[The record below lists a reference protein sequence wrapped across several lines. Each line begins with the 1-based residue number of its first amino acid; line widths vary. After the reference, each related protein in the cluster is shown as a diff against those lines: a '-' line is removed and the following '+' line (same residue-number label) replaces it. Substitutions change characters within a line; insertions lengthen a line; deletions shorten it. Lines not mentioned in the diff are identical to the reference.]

1 MASGIIDLGSSGKMS
16 GRITWSSS
24 SNGPQNNN
32 SNVTATLQVR
42 RNDGYGP
49 TTGTFTGSL
58 FIHDEQ
64 QDYSV
69 HARVSSDWITLKSFS
84 KTVGHSGDGKG
95 SCHIWGNISGP
106 SGTSMSGSYVEADT
120 WVTLDTIPRYASFIE
135 HWIGATGL
143 NSVTVHWATDV
154 PCDRV
159 QYSLNGG
166 GWADTA
172 STNYTVGGLTPST
185 TYTIKSRTRRT
196 DSQLWNES
204 GTLTFTTRSI
214 SAVQSWTQLTLPA
227 PGTNNTTIRYKISND
242 SGNATYVYL
251 ERNNAGD
258 NYGCNSGSTS
268 VTSGDR
274 TLTLSSTALNQ
285 IYNEHASVT
294 ASYNGDINKRATS
307 GMQLTAR
314 TSGLTNYYNSYGVTF
329 IMTKANCGPT
339 AIKDFT
345 CQEQQADVAA
355 LTGCPISKTYT
366 NGNGLIILKGYSNV
380 KINVTANPLSVRAG
394 ASNRAISI
402 NGSEWLTS
410 TSATSKTLAKVTTDK
425 FSITAKDSRDFSLSK
440 SSTGVTLKT
449 YTPVN
454 ISSMRIDRGD
464 GVSTTAYLTL
474 AGTYNALNFGAVTNS
489 VTSVKLQIKTKNTPW
504 TATKITGAT
513 TGVIDATKV
522 NEYTITNLL
531 TASSGNIAC
540 SAKELKVSGTSGN
553 SLQFV
558 LGTEY
563 DARIIVYDQLT
574 SKSSFSSQVVRKD
587 TSITSGKVLFSA
599 IKNGGVC
606 FGGLYG
612 PAVGGALQVN
622 SDSFFAFGDNSNS
635 SIATPTN
642 GNGIVLGADGANKT
656 SANMRLF
663 SWYGISFTTSCE
675 NQTIPVGQSA
685 VYINCRT
692 GDLSARGNITT
703 EKDITA
709 QGKINGISVN
719 SHLVTCVGA
728 KWFYIGDIEF
738 ADQGAYAVFDCYT
751 GNGQNGRADQNVHM
765 KILLKQGW
773 TGGDLP
779 IGITTQFTQNYEPGY
794 KIKIK
799 HLSRSKCQLFL
810 YFPFAYNDL
819 TYIINGSYSGFHAS
833 HTFLSSEPSTDKES
847 VYYRNEG
854 SVTLYNNSSGTTGT
868 VTLSESA
875 GNFNYLEIYYVNN
888 HGDLNRCIKVS
899 DPSSKNISIESIE
912 PDKSD
917 TGTYLRTAFYNISG
931 NTIAY
936 KYATYTALFNNG
948 AVQVTRKQY
957 SKIVK
962 VLGYR

>member
-24 SNGPQNNN
+24 SNGPQNNS

-42 RNDGYGP
+42 RNDSYGP

-120 WVTLDTIPRYASFIE
+120 WVTLDTIPRYANFIE

-143 NSVTVHWATDV
+143 NSVTVHWATDA

-166 GWADTA
+166 GWTDTA
-172 STNYTVGGLTPST
+172 STNYTVGGLAPST
-185 TYTIKSRTRRT
+185 RYTIKSRTRRT

-214 SAVQSWTQLTLPA
+214 SVVQSWTQLTLPA
-227 PGTNNTTIRYKISND
+227 PGTNNTTIKYKISND

-258 NYGCNSGSTS
+258 NYGCNSGPTS
-268 VTSGDR
+268 VTSGDK
-274 TLTLSSTALNQ
+274 TLTLSSTAINR

-294 ASYNGDINKRATS
+294 ASYNGDVNKRATS

-355 LTGCPISKTYT
+355 LTGCSTSKTYT
-366 NGNGLIILKGYSNV
+366 NGNGLIVLKGYSNV
-380 KINVTANPLSVRAG
+380 KINVAANPLSVRAG
-394 ASNRAISI
+394 ASNKAISI
-402 NGSEWLTS
+402 NGGEWLTS
-410 TSATSKTLAKVTTDK
+410 TSATSKTLAGVTTNN

-489 VTSVKLQIKTKNTPW
+489 VTSVKLQIKTKNTAW

-513 TGVIDATKV
+513 TGVIDTTKV
-522 NEYTITNLL
+522 NEYTITSLL
-531 TASSGNIAC
+531 TASNGNIAC

-553 SLQFV
+553 LLQFV

-563 DARIIVYDQLT
+563 DARIIIIDQLT
-574 SKSSFSSQVVRKD
+574 AKSSFSSQVVTKD

-599 IKNGGVC
+599 VKNGGVC
-606 FGGLYG
+606 FGGFYNE
-612 PAVGGALQVN
+612 AVGGALQALGDIQALGNIQAWRDIKFNDYGVGIYWKEPGFGDQFKIVPQFSGSGDDN
-622 SDSFFAFGDNSNS
+622 YLSIRGAVGDAGTQPELYDLLNITGKSGDMYVKGGSIAPNGFLSYEAGQVGNRTPTGRLVIKKATANDAPNNGVVLEYGAAADWVGQLYIGDNSYQGIYYNGWSNGVRGTWRRLADAPVILYENS
-635 SIATPTN
+635 P
-642 GNGIVLGADGANKT
+642 
-656 SANMRLF
+656 
-663 SWYGISFTTSCE
+663 
-675 NQTIPVGQSA
+675 
-685 VYINCRT
+685 
-692 GDLSARGNITT
+692 
-703 EKDITA
+703 
-709 QGKINGISVN
+709 
-719 SHLVTCVGA
+719 
-728 KWFYIGDIEF
+728 
-738 ADQGAYAVFDCYT
+738 
-751 GNGQNGRADQNVHM
+751 
-765 KILLKQGW
+765 
-773 TGGDLP
+773 
-779 IGITTQFTQNYEPGY
+779 
-794 KIKIK
+794 
-799 HLSRSKCQLFL
+799 
-810 YFPFAYNDL
+810 
-819 TYIINGSYSGFHAS
+819 
-833 HTFLSSEPSTDKES
+833 
-847 VYYRNEG
+847 
-854 SVTLYNNSSGTTGT
+854 GTTGT
-868 VTLSESA
+868 VTLSETA
-875 GNFNYLEIYYVNN
+875 ANFSHLEIFYNDGTNYGYVE
-888 HGDLNRCIKVS
+888 HSTKVTYPNGKKVALFCFA
-899 DPSSKNISIESIE
+899 PSSQNDFHLRFTAKAVNI
-912 PDKSD
+912 
-917 TGTYLRTAFYNISG
+917 NG
-931 NTIAY
+931 NTISNVGSY
-936 KYATYTALFNNG
+936 CYAGWIKNSGVDSYL
-948 AVQVTRKQY
+948 VDELR
-957 SKIVK
+957 IVK

>member
-16 GRITWSSS
+16 GRISWSSS
-24 SNGPQNNN
+24 SNGPQNNS

-42 RNDGYGP
+42 RNDSYGP

-69 HARVSSDWITLKSFS
+69 HARVSSDWVTLKSFS

-120 WVTLDTIPRYASFIE
+120 WVTLDTIPRYANFIE

-143 NSVTVHWATDV
+143 NSVTVHWATDA

-166 GWADTA
+166 GWTDTA
-172 STNYTVGGLTPST
+172 STNYTVGGLAPST
-185 TYTIKSRTRRT
+185 RYTIKSRTRRT

-227 PGTNNTTIRYKISND
+227 PGTNNTTIKYKISND

-258 NYGCNSGSTS
+258 KYGCNSGSTS

-294 ASYNGDINKRATS
+294 ASYNGDVNKRATS

-355 LTGCPISKTYT
+355 LTGCPTSKTYT
-366 NGNGLIILKGYSNV
+366 NGNGLIVLKGYSNV
-380 KINVTANPLSVRAG
+380 KISVAANPLSVRAG
-394 ASNRAISI
+394 ASNKAISI
-402 NGSEWLTS
+402 NGGEWLTS
-410 TSATSKTLAKVTTDK
+410 TSATSKTLTGVTTNN
-425 FSITAKDSRDFSLSK
+425 FSITAKDSREFSLSK

-489 VTSVKLQIKTKNTPW
+489 VTSVKLQIKTKNTAW
-504 TATKITGAT
+504 TATKITGAM
-513 TGVIDATKV
+513 TGVIDTTKV
-522 NEYTITNLL
+522 NEYTITSLL
-531 TASSGNIAC
+531 TASNGNIAC

-563 DARIIVYDQLT
+563 DARIIITDQLT
-574 SKSSFSSQVVRKD
+574 AKSSFSSQVVTKD

-599 IKNGGVC
+599 VKNGGVC
-606 FGGLYG
+606 FGGFYNE
-612 PAVGGALQVN
+612 AVGGALQALGDIQALGNIQAWRDIKFNDYGVGIYWKEPG
-622 SDSFFAFGDNSNS
+622 FGDQFKIVPQFSGIGDDNYL
-635 SIATPTN
+635 SIQGAVGDAGTLPSLYDLVKITGKS
-642 GNGIVLGADGANKT
+642 GNLWVKGKL
-656 SANMRLF
+656 
-663 SWYGISFTTSCE
+663 
-675 NQTIPVGQSA
+675 TI
-685 VYINCRT
+685 
-692 GDLSARGNITT
+692 GNITANT
-703 EKDITA
+703 TDTWIPVIK
-709 QGKINGISVN
+709 NGEIQY
-719 SHLVTCVGA
+719 T
-728 KWFYIGDIEF
+728 KRKF
-738 ADQGAYAVFDCYT
+738 ASWKTHTDYSNNQDFLPTMSFLSYWNGAYDS
-751 GNGQNGRADQNVHM
+751 GNNSN
-765 KILLKQGW
+765 
-773 TGGDLP
+773 
-779 IGITTQFTQNYEPGY
+779 
-794 KIKIK
+794 
-799 HLSRSKCQLFL
+799 
-810 YFPFAYNDL
+810 L
-819 TYIINGSYSGFHAS
+819 TYCYQGTIQAKP
-833 HTFLSSEPSTDKES
+833 T
-847 VYYRNEG
+847 
-854 SVTLYNNSSGTTGT
+854 TLYDNSSGPNGT
-868 VTLSESA
+868 ITLSQTA
-875 GNFNYLEIYYVNN
+875 ANFSYLEIYYAKGGSTALTCSVKIDSPN
-888 HGDLNRCIKVS
+888 GKTVALNWSQFLETWAQIEIGHIK
-899 DPSSKNISIESIE
+899 
-912 PDKSD
+912 
-917 TGTYLRTAFYNISG
+917 ISG
-931 NTIAY
+931 TSITRDSTKNGGVNLGNDGNSIF
-936 KYATYTALFNNG
+936 KATELGIY
-948 AVQVTRKQY
+948 
-957 SKIVK
+957 K
-962 VLGYR
+962 VLGYK

>member
-16 GRITWSSS
+16 GRISWSSS
-24 SNGPQNNN
+24 SNGPQNNS

-42 RNDGYGP
+42 RNDSYGP

-120 WVTLDTIPRYASFIE
+120 WVTLDTIPRYANFIE
-135 HWIGATGL
+135 HWISATGL
-143 NSVTVHWATDV
+143 NSVTVHWATDA
-154 PCDRV
+154 PCDRI

-166 GWADTA
+166 GWTDTA
-172 STNYTVGGLTPST
+172 STNYTVGGLAPST
-185 TYTIKSRTRRT
+185 RYTIKSRTRRT

-204 GTLTFTTRSI
+204 GTLTFTTKSI

-227 PGTNNTTIRYKISND
+227 PGTNNTTIKYKISND

-268 VTSGDR
+268 VTSGDK

-294 ASYNGDINKRATS
+294 APYDGDVNKRATS
-307 GMQLTAR
+307 GMQLTTR
-314 TSGLTNYYNSYGVTF
+314 TSGLTNYYNNYGVTF

-355 LTGCPISKTYT
+355 LTGCSTSKTYT
-366 NGNGLIILKGYSNV
+366 NGNGLIVLKGYSNV
-380 KINVTANPLSVRAG
+380 KINVAANPLSVRAG
-394 ASNRAISI
+394 ASNKAISI

-410 TSATSKTLAKVTTDK
+410 TSATSKTLAGVTINN

-440 SSTGVTLKT
+440 SSTDVTLKT

-454 ISSMRIDRGD
+454 ISSLRIDRGD

-474 AGTYNALNFGAVTNS
+474 AGNYNALNFGAVTNS
-489 VTSVKLQIKTKNTPW
+489 ISSVKLQIKTKNTAW
-504 TATKITGAT
+504 TAKKITGAT

-558 LGTEY
+558 LGTDY

-574 SKSSFSSQVVRKD
+574 SKSSFSNQVVYKD
-587 TSITSGKVLFSA
+587 TSIASGRVLFSA
-599 IKNGGVC
+599 VKNSGVS
-606 FGGLYG
+606 FGGFYT
-612 PAVGGALQVN
+612 AAIGGALQVN
-622 SDSFFAFGDNSNS
+622 SNSFFAFGDNSNS
-635 SIATPTN
+635 SIAAPTN
-642 GNGIVLGADGANKT
+642 GNGIILGADGANKT

-692 GDLSARGNITT
+692 GELTARGNVYT
-703 EKDITA
+703 
-709 QGKINGISVN
+709 
-719 SHLVTCVGA
+719 VGD
-728 KWFYIGDIEF
+728 KGDVRYW
-738 ADQGAYAVFDCYT
+738 AT
-751 GNGQNGRADQNVHM
+751 R
-765 KILLKQGW
+765 
-773 TGGDLP
+773 
-779 IGITTQFTQNYEPGY
+779 
-794 KIKIK
+794 
-799 HLSRSKCQLFL
+799 
-810 YFPFAYNDL
+810 
-819 TYIINGSYSGFHAS
+819 
-833 HTFLSSEPSTDKES
+833 
-847 VYYRNEG
+847 
-854 SVTLYNNSSGTTGT
+854 
-868 VTLSESA
+868 
-875 GNFNYLEIYYVNN
+875 
-888 HGDLNRCIKVS
+888 
-899 DPSSKNISIESIE
+899 
-912 PDKSD
+912 SD
-917 TGTYLRTAFYNISG
+917 TGASIWYGVGSGGTNRGLYDVGMNKWMIYSDGTNVYLGNKAATYKIGEACSKGVKTLNTDTDLSWTSQANGDAYLITKACLSFWNGRYNSANSNLQYSRKGEIPSPANIVTAGIDRKSWTITSDWGGVAMLPFNWNVPIGDKLTVTNEGIRVGAGVSRVLLTANCEGINHSACGGDKIFHINRKRG
-931 NTIAY
+931 NTVVSVISCYNSNMSYWHSASC
-936 KYATYTALFNNG
+936 ATRIEYVQEGDIFYLELASG
-948 AVQVTRKQY
+948 ARGT
-957 SKIVK
+957 IE
-962 VLGYR
+962 VLPSVLTVEVLW

>member
-42 RNDGYGP
+42 RNDSYGP

-69 HARVSSDWITLKSFS
+69 HARVSSDWVTLKSFS

-120 WVTLDTIPRYASFIE
+120 WVTLDTIPRYASFTE

-166 GWADTA
+166 GWTDTA
-172 STNYTVGGLTPST
+172 STNYTVGGLAPGI

-196 DSQLWNES
+196 DSQLWNEGS

-227 PGTNNTTIRYKISND
+227 PGTNNTTIKYKISND
-242 SGNATYVYL
+242 SGNTTYVYL
-251 ERNNAGD
+251 GRNNAGD

-268 VTSGDR
+268 VTSGDK
-274 TLTLSSTALNQ
+274 TLTLNSTALNQ

-294 ASYNGDINKRATS
+294 APYDGDVNKRATS

-345 CQEQQADVAA
+345 CQEQQADIAA
-355 LTGCPISKTYT
+355 LTGCSASKTYK
-366 NGNGLIILKGYSNV
+366 NGNGLIVLKGYSNV
-380 KINVTANPLSVRAG
+380 KINVAANPLSVRAG
-394 ASNRAISI
+394 ASNKAISI

-425 FSITAKDSRDFSLSK
+425 FSITAKDSREFSLSK

-454 ISSMRIDRGD
+454 ISSLRIDRGD

-489 VTSVKLQIKTKNTPW
+489 ILSVKLQIKTKNTAW
-504 TATKITGAT
+504 TATKITGAA
-513 TGVIDATKV
+513 TGIIDATKV

-531 TASSGNIAC
+531 TASNRNIAC

-563 DARIIVYDQLT
+563 DARIIIYDQLT
-574 SKSSFSSQVVRKD
+574 SKSSFSSQVVAKD

-599 IKNGGVC
+599 VKNGGVC
-606 FGGLYG
+606 FGGFYNT
-612 PAVGGALQVN
+612 AVGGALQLYGN
-622 SDSFFAFGDNSNS
+622 TNMLQASGD
-635 SIATPTN
+635 
-642 GNGIVLGADGANKT
+642 
-656 SANMRLF
+656 
-663 SWYGISFTTSCE
+663 
-675 NQTIPVGQSA
+675 
-685 VYINCRT
+685 
-692 GDLSARGNITT
+692 
-703 EKDITA
+703 
-709 QGKINGISVN
+709 
-719 SHLVTCVGA
+719 
-728 KWFYIGDIEF
+728 
-738 ADQGAYAVFDCYT
+738 
-751 GNGQNGRADQNVHM
+751 
-765 KILLKQGW
+765 
-773 TGGDLP
+773 
-779 IGITTQFTQNYEPGY
+779 
-794 KIKIK
+794 
-799 HLSRSKCQLFL
+799 
-810 YFPFAYNDL
+810 
-819 TYIINGSYSGFHAS
+819 
-833 HTFLSSEPSTDKES
+833 
-847 VYYRNEG
+847 
-854 SVTLYNNSSGTTGT
+854 TLYIAKRT
-868 VTLSESA
+868 
-875 GNFNYLEIYYVNN
+875 
-888 HGDLNRCIKVS
+888 
-899 DPSSKNISIESIE
+899 
-912 PDKSD
+912 D
-917 TGTYLRTAFYNISG
+917 TGTEVRFGIGAGGINHGVWSQVLNKWMIYSDGTDVYLGNKAATYKIGEACSKGVKTLNTNTDLGWTSQANGDAYLITKACLSFWNGRYNSANSNLRYSRKGEIPSPANIVTAGIDRKSWTVTSDWGGVAMLPFNWDVPIGDKLTVTKEGIRVGAGVSRVLVTANCEGINHSACGGDKILYIKRKRG
-931 NTIAY
+931 NTLANIISCYNSNMSYWHSASC
-936 KYATYTALFNNG
+936 ATRIEYVQEGDIFYLELGSG
-948 AVQVTRKQY
+948 ARGT
-957 SKIVK
+957 IE
-962 VLGYR
+962 VLPSVLTVEVLW

>member
-16 GRITWSSS
+16 GRISWSSS
-24 SNGPQNNN
+24 SNGPQNNS

-42 RNDGYGP
+42 RNDSYGP

-69 HARVSSDWITLKSFS
+69 HARVSSDWVTLKSFS

-120 WVTLDTIPRYASFIE
+120 WVTLDTIPRYANFIE

-154 PCDRV
+154 PCDWV

-166 GWADTA
+166 GWTDTA
-172 STNYTVGGLTPST
+172 STNYTVGGLAPST

-227 PGTNNTTIRYKISND
+227 PGTNNTTIKYKISND
-242 SGNATYVYL
+242 SGNTTYVYL

-258 NYGCNSGSTS
+258 KYGCNSGSTS

-294 ASYNGDINKRATS
+294 ASYNGDVNKRATS

-355 LTGCPISKTYT
+355 LTGCPTSKTYK
-366 NGNGLIILKGYSNV
+366 NGNGLIVLKGYSNV
-380 KINVTANPLSVRAG
+380 KINVAANPLSVRAG

-402 NGSEWLTS
+402 NGGEWLTS
-410 TSATSKTLAKVTTDK
+410 TSATSKTLAGVTTNN
-425 FSITAKDSRDFSLSK
+425 FSITAKDSREFSLSK

-474 AGTYNALNFGAVTNS
+474 AGTYNTLNFGAVTNS

-513 TGVIDATKV
+513 TGVIDTTKI

-531 TASSGNIAC
+531 TTSNGNIAC

-553 SLQFV
+553 LLQFV

-563 DARIIVYDQLT
+563 DARIIVTDQLT
-574 SKSSFSSQVVRKD
+574 AKSSFSSQVVTKD

-599 IKNGGVC
+599 VKNGGVC
-606 FGGLYG
+606 FGGFYNE
-612 PAVGGALQVN
+612 AVGGALQALGDIQALGNIQAWRDIKFNDYGVGIYWKEPG
-622 SDSFFAFGDNSNS
+622 FGDQFKIVPQLSGSNDDNYL
-635 SIATPTN
+635 SIQGAVGDAGTLPSLYDLVNITGKS
-642 GNGIVLGADGANKT
+642 GNMVVRGTIWTDGANGGKQVLNEQT
-656 SANMRLF
+656 GSGAGTPGESNFEAVGAGQSLYRSGLF
-663 SWYGISFTTSCE
+663 SYYSGGNWY
-675 NQTIPVGQSA
+675 NL
-685 VYINCRT
+685 INIRH
-692 GDLSARGNITT
+692 R
-703 EKDITA
+703 
-709 QGKINGISVN
+709 
-719 SHLVTCVGA
+719 
-728 KWFYIGDIEF
+728 
-738 ADQGAYAVFDCYT
+738 
-751 GNGQNGRADQNVHM
+751 
-765 KILLKQGW
+765 
-773 TGGDLP
+773 
-779 IGITTQFTQNYEPGY
+779 
-794 KIKIK
+794 
-799 HLSRSKCQLFL
+799 
-810 YFPFAYNDL
+810 
-819 TYIINGSYSGFHAS
+819 NGSGDGTNFGMQIVSSLTSTRPSLIVRQQNNYSWGNWYNI
-833 HTFLSSEPSTDKES
+833 LSCI
-847 VYYRNEG
+847 
-854 SVTLYNNSSGTTGT
+854 TLYDNGSGTPGT

-875 GNFNYLEIYYVNN
+875 ENFNYLEI
-888 HGDLNRCIKVS
+888 
-899 DPSSKNISIESIE
+899 
-912 PDKSD
+912 
-917 TGTYLRTAFYNISG
+917 FYNDGTNYGYVEHSTKVTYPNGKKVALFCFAPASQNDFHLRFTAKAMQING
-931 NTIAY
+931 NTISNVGSY
-936 KYATYTALFNNG
+936 CYAGWIRNSGVDSYL
-948 AVQVTRKQY
+948 VDEL
-957 SKIVK
+957 KIVK

>member
-42 RNDGYGP
+42 RNDSYGP

-120 WVTLDTIPRYASFIE
+120 WVTLDTIPRYANFTE
-135 HWIGATGL
+135 HWISATGL

-154 PCDRV
+154 PCDWV
-159 QYSLNGG
+159 QYSLNGR
-166 GWADTA
+166 GWTDTA
-172 STNYTVGGLTPST
+172 STNYTVGGLAPST

-227 PGTNNTTIRYKISND
+227 PGTDGTTIRYKISND

-268 VTSGDR
+268 VTSGDK

-285 IYNEHASVT
+285 IYNKHASVT
-294 ASYNGDINKRATS
+294 APYDGDVNKRATS

-314 TSGLTNYYNSYGVTF
+314 TSGLTNYYNNYGVTF

-355 LTGCPISKTYT
+355 LTGCSTSKTYT
-366 NGNGLIILKGYSNV
+366 NGNGLIVLKGYSNV
-380 KINVTANPLSVRAG
+380 KINVAANPLSVRAG
-394 ASNRAISI
+394 ASNKAISI

-410 TSATSKTLAKVTTDK
+410 TSATSKTLARVTTDK

-454 ISSMRIDRGD
+454 ISSLRIDRGD

-489 VTSVKLQIKTKNTPW
+489 ILSVKLQIKTKNIAW

-531 TASSGNIAC
+531 TASNGNIAC

-553 SLQFV
+553 LLQFV

-563 DARIIVYDQLT
+563 DARIIITDQLT
-574 SKSSFSSQVVRKD
+574 AKSSFSSQVVIKD

-599 IKNGGVC
+599 VKNGGVC
-606 FGGLYG
+606 FGGFYS
-612 PAVGGALQVN
+612 GGAAALQIAGNSYFLVN
-622 SDSFFAFGDNSNS
+622 TNAGMQ
-635 SIATPTN
+635 ATIS
-642 GNGIVLGADGANKT
+642 GGCGIRSGGDGASST
-656 SANMRLF
+656 TTNMQLF
-663 SWYGISFTTSCE
+663 SWYGIGFGPSISG
-675 NQTIPVGQSA
+675 QTIPLNENA
-685 VYINCRT
+685 VFINCRT
-692 GDLSARGNITT
+692 GELTARGNVYT
-703 EKDITA
+703 
-709 QGKINGISVN
+709 
-719 SHLVTCVGA
+719 VGN
-728 KWFYIGDIEF
+728 K
-738 ADQGAYAVFDCYT
+738 
-751 GNGQNGRADQNVHM
+751 GNVRYWA
-765 KILLKQGW
+765 
-773 TGGDLP
+773 T
-779 IGITTQFTQNYEPGY
+779 
-794 KIKIK
+794 
-799 HLSRSKCQLFL
+799 R
-810 YFPFAYNDL
+810 
-819 TYIINGSYSGFHAS
+819 
-833 HTFLSSEPSTDKES
+833 
-847 VYYRNEG
+847 
-854 SVTLYNNSSGTTGT
+854 
-868 VTLSESA
+868 
-875 GNFNYLEIYYVNN
+875 
-888 HGDLNRCIKVS
+888 
-899 DPSSKNISIESIE
+899 
-912 PDKSD
+912 SD
-917 TGTYLRTAFYNISG
+917 TGASIWYGVGNGGINRGLYDVGLNKWIIHSDGTDVYLGNKAATYKIGEACSKGVKTLNTDTDLSWTSQANGDAYLITKACLSFWNGRYNSANSNLQYSRKGEIPSPANIVTAGIDRKSWTVTSDWGGVAMLPFNWNVPIGDKLTVTNEGIRVGAGVSRVLLTANCEGINHSTCGGDKIFHIKRKRG
-931 NTIAY
+931 NTLANVISCYNSNMPYWHSASC
-936 KYATYTALFNNG
+936 ATRIEYVQEGDIFYLELGSG
-948 AVQVTRKQY
+948 ARGT
-957 SKIVK
+957 IE
-962 VLGYR
+962 VLPSVLTVEVLW

>member
-16 GRITWSSS
+16 GRISWSSS

-64 QDYSV
+64 QNYSV
-69 HARVSSDWITLKSFS
+69 HASVSSDWITLKSFS

-95 SCHIWGNISGP
+95 SCHIWGNILGP

-120 WVTLDTIPRYASFIE
+120 WVTLDTIPRYASFVE
-135 HWIGATGL
+135 HWISATGL

-159 QYSLNGG
+159 QYSLNGR
-166 GWADTA
+166 GWTDTA
-172 STNYTVGGLTPST
+172 SNNYTVGGLAPGI
-185 TYTIKSRTRRT
+185 TYTIETRTRRT
-196 DSQLWNES
+196 DSQLWNERS
-204 GTLTFTTRSI
+204 GTLTFTTKSI

-227 PGTNNTTIRYKISND
+227 PGTNNTTIKYKISND

-268 VTSGDR
+268 VTSGDK

-294 ASYNGDINKRATS
+294 APYDGDVNKRATS

-355 LTGCPISKTYT
+355 LTGCSTSKTYT
-366 NGNGLIILKGYSNV
+366 NGNGLIVLKGYSNV
-380 KINVTANPLSVRAG
+380 KINVAANPLSVRAG
-394 ASNRAISI
+394 ASNKAISI

-454 ISSMRIDRGD
+454 ISSLRIDRGD

-489 VTSVKLQIKTKNTPW
+489 ISSVKLQIKTKNTAW

-522 NEYTITNLL
+522 NEYIITNLL
-531 TASSGNIAC
+531 TASSGKIAC
-540 SAKELKVSGTSGN
+540 SAKELKVNGTSGN
-553 SLQFV
+553 PLQFV

-563 DARIIVYDQLT
+563 DARIIITDQLT
-574 SKSSFSSQVVRKD
+574 AKSSFSSQVVAKD

-599 IKNGGVC
+599 VKNGGVC
-606 FGGLYG
+606 FGGFYTG
-612 PAVGGALQVN
+612 ETAALQIANNSYFLVN
-622 SDSFFAFGDNSNS
+622 TNVGTQ
-635 SIATPTN
+635 ATISA
-642 GNGIVLGADGANKT
+642 GCGIRSGGDGASST
-656 SANMRLF
+656 TTNMQLF
-663 SWYGISFTTSCE
+663 SWYGIGFGPSVSG
-675 NQTIPVGQSA
+675 QTIPLNENA
-685 VYINCRT
+685 VFINCRT
-692 GDLSARGNITT
+692 GELTTRGNVRTIGSSGDVRYWATRSDTGASIWLGVSAGGTNRGLYDVGLNKWMIHSDGKKVYLNGYSTNVLMKAEGYNENIFAASFPQETT
-703 EKDITA
+703 IRE
-709 QGKINGISVN
+709 
-719 SHLVTCVGA
+719 
-728 KWFYIGDIEF
+728 Y
-738 ADQGAYAVFDCYT
+738 
-751 GNGQNGRADQNVHM
+751 R
-765 KILLKQGW
+765 
-773 TGGDLP
+773 
-779 IGITTQFTQNYEPGY
+779 
-794 KIKIK
+794 
-799 HLSRSKCQLFL
+799 
-810 YFPFAYNDL
+810 
-819 TYIINGSYSGFHAS
+819 
-833 HTFLSSEPSTDKES
+833 DKTPNKPE
-847 VYYRNEG
+847 NLALWG
-854 SVTLYNNSSGTTGT
+854 SVITVPGIALGHSHQIAIGNFYSKSRMAIRTHVSGQTTTDWEYLASCPTVLYENSSGTAGT
-868 VTLSESA
+868 VTLSKTA
-875 GNFNYLEIYYVNN
+875 ANFSYLEIFYRDKQGNYPGYNSV
-888 HGDLNRCIKVS
+888 KVYS
-899 DPSSKNISIESIE
+899 PNGKRVDTTTIQKESADTNTSNIRINTRSLII
-912 PDKSD
+912 SD
-917 TGTYLRTAFYNISG
+917 TSITVDNYQVNYVPDGG
-931 NTIAY
+931 
-936 KYATYTALFNNG
+936 KYHTNE
-948 AVQVTRKQY
+948 QY
-957 SKIVK
+957 IMK
-962 VLGYR
+962 VIGYR

>member
-42 RNDGYGP
+42 RNDSYGP

-69 HARVSSDWITLKSFS
+69 HARVSSDWVTLKSFS

-120 WVTLDTIPRYASFIE
+120 WVTLDTIPRYASFTE

-159 QYSLNGG
+159 QYSLNDG
-166 GWADTA
+166 GWTDTA
-172 STNYTVGGLTPST
+172 STNYTVGGLAPST
-185 TYTIKSRTRRT
+185 PYTIKSRTRRT
-196 DSQLWNES
+196 DSQLWNEGS
-204 GTLTFTTRSI
+204 GTLTFTTKAI

-227 PGTNNTTIRYKISND
+227 PGNTATINYKMSNP
-242 SGNATYVYL
+242 SGNNTYVYL

-268 VTSGDR
+268 VTSGDK
-274 TLTLSSTALNQ
+274 TLTLSSAALNQ

-294 ASYNGDINKRATS
+294 ASYNGDVNKRATS

-355 LTGCPISKTYT
+355 LTGCSTSKTYT
-366 NGNGLIILKGYSNV
+366 NGNGLIVLKGYSNV
-380 KINVTANPLSVRAG
+380 KISVAANPLSVRAG

-402 NGSEWLTS
+402 NGGEWLTS
-410 TSATSKTLAKVTTDK
+410 TSATSKTLAGVTTNN
-425 FSITAKDSRDFSLSK
+425 FSITAKDSREFSLSK

-454 ISSMRIDRGD
+454 ISSLRIDRGD

-489 VTSVKLQIKTKNTPW
+489 ISSVKLQIKTKNVAW

-513 TGVIDATKV
+513 TGVIDTTKV
-522 NEYTITNLL
+522 NEYTITSLL
-531 TASSGNIAC
+531 TASSGKIAC

-563 DARIIVYDQLT
+563 DARIIITDQLT
-574 SKSSFSSQVVRKD
+574 AKSSFSSQVVTKN

-599 IKNGGVC
+599 VKNGGVC
-606 FGGLYG
+606 FGGFYTG
-612 PAVGGALQVN
+612 ETAALQIANNSYFLVN
-622 SDSFFAFGDNSNS
+622 TNAG
-635 SIATPTN
+635 IQATID
-642 GNGIVLGADGANKT
+642 GGCGIRSGGDGASST
-656 SANMRLF
+656 TTNMQLF
-663 SWYGISFTTSCE
+663 SWYGIGFGPSISG
-675 NQTIPVGQSA
+675 QTIPLNENA
-685 VYINCRT
+685 VFINCRT
-692 GDLSARGNITT
+692 GELTTRGNVRTIGSSGDVRYWATRSDTGVSIWYGVGSGGTNRGLYDVGLNKWLIHSDGNKVYLNGYSTNILMKAEGYNANIFTASIPQETT
-703 EKDITA
+703 VREYIKETSNRPENLA
-709 QGKINGISVN
+709 Q
-719 SHLVTCVGA
+719 
-728 KWFYIGDIEF
+728 W
-738 ADQGAYAVFDCYT
+738 
-751 GNGQNGRADQNVHM
+751 
-765 KILLKQGW
+765 
-773 TGGDLP
+773 
-779 IGITTQFTQNYEPGY
+779 
-794 KIKIK
+794 
-799 HLSRSKCQLFL
+799 
-810 YFPFAYNDL
+810 
-819 TYIINGSYSGFHAS
+819 
-833 HTFLSSEPSTDKES
+833 
-847 VYYRNEG
+847 G
-854 SVTLYNNSSGTTGT
+854 SVITVPAMQYGYSHQIAIGNFSSKSRMAIRTHVLGQTPTGWEYLASCPTVLYSNDSGTSGSF
-868 VTLSESA
+868 TLSDSA
-875 GNFNYLEIYYVNN
+875 GNYSRLEIYFRDQEGQHSGIVVYNPNGKRVNLDMTVTN
-888 HGDLNRCIKVS
+888 SGINGAWAKIKA
-899 DPSSKNISIESIE
+899 I
-912 PDKSD
+912 
-917 TGTYLRTAFYNISG
+917 TISG
-931 NTIAY
+931 TSIHVDWY
-936 KYATYTALFNNG
+936 CESSITDSMVQRNNFIFI
-948 AVQVTRKQY
+948 T
-957 SKIVK
+957 K
-962 VLGYR
+962 VIGFLN

>member
-42 RNDGYGP
+42 RNDSYGP

-120 WVTLDTIPRYASFIE
+120 WVTLDTIPRYASFTE
-135 HWIGATGL
+135 HWIGTTGL

-154 PCDRV
+154 PCDWV

-166 GWADTA
+166 GWTDTA
-172 STNYTVGGLTPST
+172 STNYTVGGLAPST

-214 SAVQSWTQLTLPA
+214 SVVQSWTQLTLPA
-227 PGTNNTTIRYKISND
+227 PGTDGTTIRYKISND

-258 NYGCNSGSTS
+258 NYGCNSGPTS
-268 VTSGDR
+268 VTSGDK

-294 ASYNGDINKRATS
+294 ASYNGDVNKRATS

-345 CQEQQADVAA
+345 CQEQQTDVAA
-355 LTGCPISKTYT
+355 LTGCSTSKTYT
-366 NGNGLIILKGYSNV
+366 NGNGLIVLKGYSNV
-380 KINVTANPLSVRAG
+380 KISVAANPLSVRAG

-402 NGSEWLTS
+402 NGGEWLTS
-410 TSATSKTLAKVTTDK
+410 TSATSKTLAGVTTNN
-425 FSITAKDSRDFSLSK
+425 FSITAKDSREFSLSK

-531 TASSGNIAC
+531 TASNGNIAC

-563 DARIIVYDQLT
+563 DARIIITDQLT
-574 SKSSFSSQVVRKD
+574 AKSSFSSQVVTKD

-599 IKNGGVC
+599 VKNGGVC
-606 FGGLYG
+606 FGGFYTG
-612 PAVGGALQVN
+612 ETAALQIANNSYFLVN
-622 SDSFFAFGDNSNS
+622 TNTGIQATINS
-635 SIATPTN
+635 
-642 GNGIVLGADGANKT
+642 GCGIRSGGDGASST
-656 SANMRLF
+656 TTNMQLF
-663 SWYGISFTTSCE
+663 SWYGIGFGPSISG
-675 NQTIPVGQSA
+675 QTIPLNENA
-685 VYINCRT
+685 VFINCRT
-692 GDLSARGNITT
+692 GELTTRGNVRTIGSSGDVRYWATRSDT
-703 EKDITA
+703 
-709 QGKINGISVN
+709 
-719 SHLVTCVGA
+719 GA
-728 KWFYIGDIEF
+728 SIWYG
-738 ADQGAYAVFDCYT
+738 V
-751 GNGQNGRADQNVHM
+751 GNGGTNRGLYDVGLNKWIIHSDGSKVYLNGYSTNVLMKTEGYNADIFSKEIPQETTIREYIKETPGTRPENLAQWGSVITVPAMYYGYSHQ
-765 KILLKQGW
+765 IA
-773 TGGDLP
+773 
-779 IGITTQFTQNYEPGY
+779 IGNFSSGSRMAIRTSVLGQTTTAWEY
-794 KIKIK
+794 
-799 HLSRSKCQLFL
+799 LASRPTIL
-810 YFPFAYNDL
+810 YFNW
-819 TYIINGSYSGFHAS
+819 
-833 HTFLSSEPSTDKES
+833 
-847 VYYRNEG
+847 
-854 SVTLYNNSSGTTGT
+854 SGTSGT
-868 VTLSESA
+868 VTLSDNIDNYEHITVFYRDYDNNYMSTDVTGANKNFSLFGGYITPNSWETGNLKFNLHYAGTTTITNSRIVQLNFDTGSTRASA
-875 GNFNYLEIYYVNN
+875 A
-888 HGDLNRCIKVS
+888 GDAKFAIIKV
-899 DPSSKNISIESIE
+899 I
-912 PDKSD
+912 
-917 TGTYLRTAFYNISG
+917 G
-931 NTIAY
+931 Y
-936 KYATYTALFNNG
+936 K
-948 AVQVTRKQY
+948 
-957 SKIVK
+957 
-962 VLGYR
+962 

>member
-1 MASGIIDLGSSGKMS
+1 MVSGIIDLGSSGKMS

-42 RNDGYGP
+42 RNDSYGP

-69 HARVSSDWITLKSFS
+69 HARVSSDWVTLKSFS

-120 WVTLDTIPRYASFIE
+120 WVTLDTIPRYANFTE
-135 HWIGATGL
+135 HWISATGL
-143 NSVTVHWATDV
+143 NSVTVHWATDA

-166 GWADTA
+166 GWTDTA
-172 STNYTVGGLTPST
+172 STNYTVGGLAPST

-214 SAVQSWTQLTLPA
+214 SFVQSWTQLTLPA
-227 PGTNNTTIRYKISND
+227 PGTNNTTIKYKISND

-268 VTSGDR
+268 VTSGDK
-274 TLTLSSTALNQ
+274 TLTLNSTALNQ

-294 ASYNGDINKRATS
+294 APYDGDVNKRATS

-345 CQEQQADVAA
+345 CQEQQADIAA
-355 LTGCPISKTYT
+355 LTGCPTSKTYA
-366 NGNGLIILKGYSNV
+366 NGNGLIVLKGYSNV
-380 KINVTANPLSVRAG
+380 KINVAANPLSVRAG
-394 ASNRAISI
+394 ASNKAISI

-454 ISSMRIDRGD
+454 ISSLRIDRGD

-489 VTSVKLQIKTKNTPW
+489 ISSVKLQIKTKNTAW

-563 DARIIVYDQLT
+563 DARIIITDQLT
-574 SKSSFSSQVVRKD
+574 AKSSFSSQVVTKD

-599 IKNGGVC
+599 VKNGGVC
-606 FGGLYG
+606 FGGFYTSG
-612 PAVGGALQVN
+612 TAALQIANNSYFLVN
-622 SDSFFAFGDNSNS
+622 TNAG
-635 SIATPTN
+635 IQATIS
-642 GNGIVLGADGANKT
+642 GGCGIRSGGDGASST
-656 SANMRLF
+656 TTNMQLF
-663 SWYGISFTTSCE
+663 SWYGIGFGPSISG
-675 NQTIPVGQSA
+675 QTIPLNENA
-685 VYINCRT
+685 VFINCRT
-692 GDLSARGNITT
+692 GELTTRGNVYT
-703 EKDITA
+703 
-709 QGKINGISVN
+709 
-719 SHLVTCVGA
+719 VGN
-728 KWFYIGDIEF
+728 KGDVRYW
-738 ADQGAYAVFDCYT
+738 AT
-751 GNGQNGRADQNVHM
+751 R
-765 KILLKQGW
+765 
-773 TGGDLP
+773 
-779 IGITTQFTQNYEPGY
+779 
-794 KIKIK
+794 
-799 HLSRSKCQLFL
+799 
-810 YFPFAYNDL
+810 
-819 TYIINGSYSGFHAS
+819 
-833 HTFLSSEPSTDKES
+833 
-847 VYYRNEG
+847 
-854 SVTLYNNSSGTTGT
+854 
-868 VTLSESA
+868 
-875 GNFNYLEIYYVNN
+875 
-888 HGDLNRCIKVS
+888 
-899 DPSSKNISIESIE
+899 
-912 PDKSD
+912 SD
-917 TGTYLRTAFYNISG
+917 TGASIWYGVGSGGTNRGLYDVGMNKWMIYSDGTDVYLGNKAATYKIGAACSKGVKTLNTDTNLNWINQADGDAYLITKACLSFWNGRYNSTNSNLQYSRKGEIPSPANIVTAGIDRKSWTVTSDWGGVAMLPFNWNVPIGDKLTVTNEGIKVGAGVSRVLVTANCEGINHSACGGDKILHIKRKRG
-931 NTIAY
+931 NTLANVISCYNSNMPYWHSASC
-936 KYATYTALFNNG
+936 ATRIEYVQEGDIFYLELGSG
-948 AVQVTRKQY
+948 ARGT
-957 SKIVK
+957 IE
-962 VLGYR
+962 VLPSVLTVEVLW

>member
-24 SNGPQNNN
+24 SNGPQNNS

-42 RNDGYGP
+42 RNDSYGP

-69 HARVSSDWITLKSFS
+69 HARVSSDWVTLKSFS

-120 WVTLDTIPRYASFIE
+120 WVTLDTIPRYANFTE
-135 HWIGATGL
+135 HWISATGL
-143 NSVTVHWATDV
+143 NSVTVHWATDA

-166 GWADTA
+166 GWTDTA
-172 STNYTVGGLTPST
+172 STNYTVGGLAPST

-204 GTLTFTTRSI
+204 GTLTFTTKSI

-227 PGTNNTTIRYKISND
+227 PGTNNTTIKYKISND

-258 NYGCNSGSTS
+258 NYGCNSGPTS
-268 VTSGDR
+268 VTSGDK

-294 ASYNGDINKRATS
+294 APYNGDVNKRATS

-355 LTGCPISKTYT
+355 LTGCSTSKTYT
-366 NGNGLIILKGYSNV
+366 NGNGLIVLKGYSNV
-380 KINVTANPLSVRAG
+380 KINVAANPLSVRAG

-474 AGTYNALNFGAVTNS
+474 AGTYNTLNFGAVTNS
-489 VTSVKLQIKTKNTPW
+489 ISSVKLQIKTKNTAW

-531 TASSGNIAC
+531 TASNGNIAC
-540 SAKELKVSGTSGN
+540 SAKELKVNGTSGN
-553 SLQFV
+553 PLQFV
-558 LGTEY
+558 LGTDY

-574 SKSSFSSQVVRKD
+574 SKSSFSSQVVYKD
-587 TSITSGKVLFSA
+587 ISITSGKVLFSA
-599 IKNGGVC
+599 VKNGGVC
-606 FGGLYG
+606 FGGFYTA
-612 PAVGGALQVN
+612 AVGGALQVN
-622 SDSFFAFGDNSNS
+622 SNSFFAFGDNSNS
-635 SIATPTN
+635 SIAAPTN
-642 GNGIVLGADGANKT
+642 GNGIILGADGANKT

-692 GDLSARGNITT
+692 GELTARGNVYT
-703 EKDITA
+703 
-709 QGKINGISVN
+709 
-719 SHLVTCVGA
+719 VGD
-728 KWFYIGDIEF
+728 K
-738 ADQGAYAVFDCYT
+738 
-751 GNGQNGRADQNVHM
+751 GNVRYWA
-765 KILLKQGW
+765 
-773 TGGDLP
+773 T
-779 IGITTQFTQNYEPGY
+779 
-794 KIKIK
+794 
-799 HLSRSKCQLFL
+799 R
-810 YFPFAYNDL
+810 
-819 TYIINGSYSGFHAS
+819 
-833 HTFLSSEPSTDKES
+833 
-847 VYYRNEG
+847 
-854 SVTLYNNSSGTTGT
+854 
-868 VTLSESA
+868 
-875 GNFNYLEIYYVNN
+875 
-888 HGDLNRCIKVS
+888 
-899 DPSSKNISIESIE
+899 
-912 PDKSD
+912 SD
-917 TGTYLRTAFYNISG
+917 TGVSIWYGIGSGGTNRGLYDDSLNKWLIHSDGSKVYLNGYSTNILMKAEGYNANIFTASIPQETTIREYINETSNRPENLAQWGSVITVPAMQYGYSHQIAIGNFSSKSRMAIRTHVLGQTPTGWEYLASCPIVLYSNDSGTGGSFTLSDSAKNYSRLGIYFRDQEGQHSSIVVYNPNGKRVNLDMTVTNSGINGAWAKIKAITISG
-931 NTIAY
+931 TSVHVDWYCESSI
-936 KYATYTALFNNG
+936 TDSIVQRNNFIFI
-948 AVQVTRKQY
+948 T
-957 SKIVK
+957 K
-962 VLGYR
+962 VIGFLN